1 MLYFVTRIEPKT
13 KNTLAIKIKL
23 KISTNCQNKPEQKLP
38 IARRYQMPGA
48 QLTGSNPVFFSEI
61 STVDKV
67 RGRIQIY
74 LCIKL
79 IENNYFLFF
88 KRKFEYFLVPALML
102 PGFVAAQVKIR
113 QENWLKTFVT

>member
-1 MLYFVTRIEPKT
+1 
-13 KNTLAIKIKL
+13 
-23 KISTNCQNKPEQKLP
+23 
-38 IARRYQMPGA
+38 MPGA

-88 KRKFEYFLVPALML
+88 KTKFIHFLVPALML
-102 PGFVAAQVKIR
+102 QGFVAAQVEMR
-113 QENWLKTFVT
+113 QENWLKTFVI